1 MAKAN
6 SVDQEILA
14 LDQERFRAMVDADI
28 GVLNRIL
35 SDDLSYIHTSSTV
48 DTKESLTA
56 ALAAGT
62 LNYESIVSGNS
73 TVRLYGDT
81 TAMITGNADV
91 RVNGNEFSLRFTNI
105 YIKQASSWQMVSW
118 HASRLP

>member
-14 LDQERFRAMVDADI
+14 LDQERFRAMVAADI

-105 YIKQASSWQMVSW
+105 YIKQASRWQMVSW